1 MTSKPQT
8 VSLKNRILAAAILAA
23 VFCALAL
30 PAPVLAEEPQA
41 EFPSLP
47 SFILSVQDGNP
58 DSLRGIYIRGV
69 MAYPIVQ
76 QPAGN
81 AGYVSHRDGE
91 LTQFRMASAYG
102 TVGLLAHNYLA
113 GASFQS
119 IERGDEIILIYG
131 DGRTQTFLVE
141 DIQRYQALQPFS
153 PYSNFRDLDTD
164 AVLTAE
170 QLFNKV
176 YRGDFHL
183 TLQTCIEHEGN
194 LSWGRLFIIA
204 KPFNP
209 LKRNALDLIRQPYRE
224 ALAIQ

>member
-1 MTSKPQT
+1 
-8 VSLKNRILAAAILAA
+8 
-23 VFCALAL
+23 
-30 PAPVLAEEPQA
+30 
-41 EFPSLP
+41 
-47 SFILSVQDGNP
+47 
-58 DSLRGIYIRGV
+58 
-69 MAYPIVQ
+69 
-76 QPAGN
+76 
-81 AGYVSHRDGE
+81 
-91 LTQFRMASAYG
+91 MASAYG